1 MAATPGD
8 RRRRI
13 RTVLG
18 DKPLWTPSSLENP
31 VPSWKDIVKHGR
43 TSTMKPVIIV
53 IGTRPE
59 AIKMMPVMA
68 AMRATAGV
76 DVKLLVT
83 GQHREM
89 VDQVMATFGE
99 HPDMDLAI
107 MAPGQTLSDIT
118 VKVLQRFGE
127 ALRTYDPALVL
138 VHGDTTTAMAAA
150 MAAFY
155 ARIPVGHV
163 EAGLR
168 SHDISKPW
176 PEEFNRVA
184 IDAFAELLFAPT
196 EVAADNLRRESPRD
210 RNVVVTGNTGI
221 DALLWMARRLDGSE
235 LEFLSDRLRPN
246 RPLVLVTGHRRE
258 SFGGGFERICEGIV
272 RIALN
277 DVDVVYPVHLNPQV
291 QSVVNSRLGG
301 LSNVHLIPPVD
312 YVQMVA
318 LMTRAHVIL
327 TDSGGIQEE
336 GPALGKPVLVM
347 RDVTERP
354 EAIATGVAS
363 LVGTDPDRI
372 VSEVE
377 RLIHD
382 QTYYRTRARA
392 VFPYGDGTAAITIAK
407 TVQSFLRVQ

>member
-1 MAATPGD
+1 
-8 RRRRI
+8 
-13 RTVLG
+13 
-18 DKPLWTPSSLENP
+18 
-31 VPSWKDIVKHGR
+31 
-43 TSTMKPVIIV
+43 
-53 IGTRPE
+53 
-59 AIKMMPVMA
+59 MMPVMA

-127 ALRTYDPALVL
+127 ALTTYDPALVL

-168 SHDISKPW
+168 SHDVSKPW

-235 LEFLSDRLRPN
+235 LEFLSGRLRLN

-272 RIALN
+272 RIARN